1 MPAAP
6 PNAKREPPR
15 ALENVLDA
23 LLDGVLLVNREG
35 EIEDANP
42 EACRIL
48 EASAEAI
55 RGTSIE
61 RHSDTGREVARLAK
75 RVFASGQPVVEDEV
89 LCGRRAASPLTL
101 DLSVSPL
108 FPAPGTREADAVVV
122 VIRDRTIP
130 NTLREIVSQQEQLA
144 SFGRIAAGIAH
155 EVKNPLGGIRGA
167 AELLASWSSDD
178 RSSRAADLIVREV
191 DRISN
196 LVEELMVFARGDELE
211 LAPTNLHQALDR
223 VLDLA
228 RMDPLSKGVAIE
240 RIYDPSIPEIEADAD
255 RLSQV
260 FLNLVRNALQAVPG
274 TAGRVEVE
282 TRVSL
287 DHRLTGPDR
296 RSIPTVEIKISDNG
310 RGIAPAH
317 LERLATPFFTTREKG
332 TGLGLAV
339 SRHWVTRHE
348 GTLQIK
354 STEGEGTTVRVHL
367 PLPTRKTASPAQT
380 DSSNPP

>member
-1 MPAAP
+1 MPAATP
-6 PNAKREPPR
+6 TARRQAPR
-15 ALENVLDA
+15 ALESVLDA
-23 LLDGVLLVNREG
+23 LLDGVLLVSREG

-42 EACRIL
+42 EACHIL

-61 RHSDTGREVARLAK
+61 RHGDTGREVARLAK
-75 RVFASGQPVVEDEV
+75 RVFATGQPVVEDEV
-89 LCGRRAASPLTL
+89 LCGRRVASPLTL

-108 FPAPGTREADAVVV
+108 ASSPTAREAEAVVV

-167 AELLASWSSDD
+167 AELLGSWSNDD
-178 RSSRAADLIVREV
+178 RSSRASELIVREV
-191 DRISN
+191 DRITN

-211 LAPTNLHQALDR
+211 LAPTNLHQVLDR
-223 VLDLA
+223 VIELA
-228 RMDPLSKGVAIE
+228 RMDPLSQGVSIE
-240 RIYDPSIPEIEADAD
+240 RIYDPSIPDIEADAD

-274 TAGRVEVE
+274 TAARVEVE

-287 DHRLTGPDR
+287 DHRLTSPDR

-339 SRHWVTRHE
+339 SRHWVTRHN
-348 GTLQIK
+348 GTLQIQ
-354 STEGEGTTVRVHL
+354 SVEGEGTTVRVHL
-367 PLPTRKTASPAQT
+367 PLPTRKSASAAQP
-380 DSSNPP
+380 DSSQQA

>member
-1 MPAAP
+1 LPAAP